1 MFQNME
7 RIKYL
12 ILCIMD
18 DGWRS
23 VILTRRCIK
32 ERAKQTTTKPNC
44 ILFKFEN
51 IPLSAVTVVAIF
63 IQYDDTSAVSCYN
76 HEIDDSIVG

>member
-32 ERAKQTTTKPNC
+32 ERAKQTTNKLNC
-44 ILFKFEN
+44 ILFK
-51 IPLSAVTVVAIF
+51 I
-63 IQYDDTSAVSCYN
+63 
-76 HEIDDSIVG
+76 